1 MLEKVLAE
9 ALDQH
14 GTEIKPNG
22 TDTVR
27 AVRKDTVMF
36 AFKTACP
43 TTGAASRFRG
53 SAIVSIRGGHY
64 FFTRKGES
72 KVDKKELTQVG
83 RALSQLG
90 TTHIPSYSPQGRGRM
105 ERVFG
110 TLQKRLPQEL
120 RLARIRT
127 IAGANR

>member
-1 MLEKVLAE
+1 MSSFLGLAE
-9 ALDQH
+9 TIAAQGLFGSLH
-14 GTEIKPNG
+14 
-22 TDTVR
+22 TD
-27 AVRKDTVMF
+27 
-36 AFKTACP
+36 
-43 TTGAASRFRG
+43 
-53 SAIVSIRGGHY
+53 RGGHY

-90 TTHIPSYSPQGRGRM
+90 ITHIPSYSPQGRGRM

-120 RLARIRT
+120 RLAKIRT
-127 IAGANR
+127 IAGANRYLKERFIADYNARWCPRPSRCLVRRADELNS